1 MNRKNMLMI
10 ALTVYLS
17 CAEMA
22 TPPKTESHT
31 IAIPRHAAAGERR
44 QVWVRV
50 PHESE
55 EERLR
60 LRNTGSG
67 DEDVKRREPIQRYR
81 RYLRLID
88 PASRI

>member
-60 LRNTGSG
+60 FYGI
-67 DEDVKRREPIQRYR
+67 REAVTRMSNGGNLYKGIA
-81 RYLRLID
+81 D
-88 PASRI
+88 TFV